1 MWRNVN
7 FARGSPTSAAAT
19 GTQTNGIQQILTSP
33 TLLEKRA
40 EGTLGSKVSSLL
52 DNDIWAHGLIRPVK
66 KSLLGKNLPDVK
78 QSSHCVL
85 DNIFSPE
92 FLLTSNNRPVF

>member
-1 MWRNVN
+1 MGRNVN

-19 GTQTNGIQQILTSP
+19 GTQTNWIQQILTSA
-33 TLLEKRA
+33 TSLKKRA

-52 DNDIWAHGLIRPVK
+52 DNDMHMGSGLIRPVK

-78 QSSHCVL
+78 QNNHCVCV
-85 DNIFSPE
+85 
-92 FLLTSNNRPVF
+92 R

>member
-52 DNDIWAHGLIRPVK
+52 DNEIWAHGLIRPVK

-78 QSSHCVL
+78 QKSQITLC
-85 DNIFSPE
+85 
-92 FLLTSNNRPVF
+92 

>member
-66 KSLLGKNLPDVK
+66 KSFARKEFTRRKTK
-78 QSSHCVL
+78 QSLCV
-85 DNIFSPE
+85 
-92 FLLTSNNRPVF
+92 R